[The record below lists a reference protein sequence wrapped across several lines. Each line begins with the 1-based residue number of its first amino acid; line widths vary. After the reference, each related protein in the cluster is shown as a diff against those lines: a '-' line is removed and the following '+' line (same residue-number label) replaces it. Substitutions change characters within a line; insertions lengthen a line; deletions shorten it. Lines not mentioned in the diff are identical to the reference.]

1 MTRCYIIYVP
11 TLRCILLYSGS
22 KNYLFFLFIIIYYFF
37 FITKK
42 LLLLTVLKLQT
53 LNKKKKKTM
62 KKCHTRFCQF
72 GLSKNLILKHILQ
85 NIYFIF
91 QKFPT

>member
-22 KNYLFFLFIIIYYFF
+22 KNYLFLFSLFIIFF
-37 FITKK
+37 YINKK
-42 LLLLTVLKLQT
+42 LLLTKKLQT

-62 KKCHTRFCQF
+62 KKCHIACRAWFASLLVSVPPGQPWARLAQLAQLAF
-72 GLSKNLILKHILQ
+72 AG
-85 NIYFIF
+85 
-91 QKFPT
+91 